1 MSKGCL
7 FRLKVFVEVKNPDYG
22 RLNAESFP
30 LYATALGKRHAEL
43 DGIIG
48 RWGMPEFWSRRPGID
63 SLFLIILQQQI
74 SVVAARS
81 IYRRVSNALG
91 GVSARRIYHAGPVR
105 LRTLGL
111 TRQKARYCFELA
123 HAVVERRFS
132 VGGLQRLSDA
142 DAISALCAQSGIG
155 PWTAAIYLMSAL
167 KRLDVWSPGDLALRR
182 GIADI
187 LPGRDVVDLA
197 DSGDRWA
204 PYRAVAARLVW
215 HHYRCSREQKAELS

>member
-1 MSKGCL
+1 MKAS
-7 FRLKVFVEVKNPDYG
+7 VEVKNPDYG

-43 DGIIG
+43 DGIIQ
-48 RWGMPEFWSRRPGID
+48 RWGIPEFWGRRPGIA
-63 SLFLIILQQQI
+63 SLFLIIIQQQI

-81 IYRRVSNALG
+81 IYQRVSNALG
-91 GVSARRIYHAGPVR
+91 GVSARRIYDAGPER

-132 VGGLQRLSDA
+132 VGGLQRLSDT

-187 LPGRDVVDLA
+187 LPDQDVVGVA

-215 HHYRCSREQKAELS
+215 HHNRCSREQKAGS

>member
-1 MSKGCL
+1 M
-7 FRLKVFVEVKNPDYG
+7 KVSVEVKKPDYG

-43 DGIIG
+43 DGIIQ
-48 RWGMPEFWSRRPGID
+48 RWGIPEFWGRRPGIA
-63 SLFLIILQQQI
+63 SLFLIIIQQQI

-81 IYRRVSNALG
+81 IYQRMSNALG
-91 GVSARRIYHAGPVR
+91 GGSARRIYHAGPER

-132 VGGLQRLSDA
+132 VGGLQRQSDT

-187 LPGRDVVDLA
+187 LPGQDVVGLA
-197 DSGDRWA
+197 NSGHRWA

-215 HHYRCSREQKAELS
+215 HHYRCSREQKARS